1 MDRSAE
7 KQSSFH
13 TGGPGQWT
21 VPGFRM
27 DPLIVTPGL
36 ARQLPDETDSSSFEK
51 FKQDTL
57 KKKQFIRQ
65 LGFASLAL
73 GGLLVFALFIHHPW
87 PAKIFALIGLLG
99 TAILMAFTL
108 RQTSHLIVLGLGK
121 PGRSVYFYGLAALI
135 LGMILGMFTR
145 SHFKLTLLPAT
156 LTLVAL
162 IAPLTGAM
170 EELVFRGYLQG
181 MLIPHNRF
189 VALIYAALAHTVYK
203 VLVIYSLGRP
213 LEFDFLFLAQWTLLG
228 GLAFGG
234 LRLFS
239 GSIIPPLIAH
249 AVFDILVYG
258 GSLTV
263 PFWVWS

>member
-1 MDRSAE
+1 M
-7 KQSSFH
+7 
-13 TGGPGQWT
+13 
-21 VPGFRM
+21 
-27 DPLIVTPGL
+27 
-36 ARQLPDETDSSSFEK
+36 
-51 FKQDTL
+51 

-87 PAKIFALIGLLG
+87 PAKILALSALLG
-99 TAILMAFTL
+99 TAILVAFTL
-108 RQTSHLIVLGLGK
+108 RQTSLRDVLGLGK
-121 PGRSVYFYGLAALI
+121 PDRRVYVYSLAA
-135 LGMILGMFTR
+135 MILGLFLGVITR
-145 SHFKLTLLPAT
+145 THFKLTLLPAT

-170 EELVFRGYLQG
+170 EEMLFRGYLQG
-181 MLIPHNRF
+181 MLNPHNRF

-239 GSIIPPLIAH
+239 RSIFPPLISH

-258 GSLTV
+258 GSTTV

>member
-1 MDRSAE
+1 M
-7 KQSSFH
+7 
-13 TGGPGQWT
+13 
-21 VPGFRM
+21 
-27 DPLIVTPGL
+27 
-36 ARQLPDETDSSSFEK
+36 QLPDETDSSSFEK

-57 KKKQFIRQ
+57 KKKRFIRQ

-73 GGLLVFALFIHHPW
+73 AGLLVFALFIHHPW
-87 PAKIFALIGLLG
+87 PSKILALSGLLG
-99 TAILMAFTL
+99 TAILVASTL
-108 RQTSHLIVLGLGK
+108 RQTSPMIVLGLGK
-121 PGRSVYFYGLAALI
+121 PGRGVYVYSLAALI
-135 LGMILGMFTR
+135 LGLALGIITR
-145 SHFKLTLLPAT
+145 LHFKLTLLPAT

-181 MLIPHNRF
+181 MLIPQNRF

-239 GSIIPPLIAH
+239 RSLIPPLIAH

-258 GSLTV
+258 GSLTF